1 MQSPNEGFDAVA
13 STQSSPSEKDAANQ
27 SVQLATQQASTA
39 FAQKGGGPRTKR
51 GKQKSRDNAT
61 KQGIFSRV
69 VLLRGESRAEYKSL
83 LEGFRAD
90 RKPQGELEDQL
101 VDELVMNRWRKRR
114 VIIAEGAE
122 IRKATEFLRWDE
134 MHRQHEEAPDIL
146 RVALESR
153 SLIHGITKPEI
164 LEKCLGMLKKLEQSI
179 DENGFDEGNDR
190 GILERLYEDSDP
202 DTLEGTIRDSYSHW
216 LNLARSHAS
225 GGDQRE
231 LASPEQCKN
240 SFLKDLKH
248 ETRRLKAYRSEQALT
263 ESRKMEVEALR
274 GNVPDSPQLERL
286 LRYET
291 TLDRAFDRTLNQLE
305 RIQRAR
311 KGQPLPP
318 TLNVNLSS

>member
-1 MQSPNEGFDAVA
+1 MQSANEGFDAVA

-39 FAQKGGGPRTKR
+39 FAKKGGGPRTKR
-51 GKQKSRDNAT
+51 GKQKSSHNAI

-134 MHRQHEEAPDIL
+134 MHRQHDETLDLL

-153 SLIHGITKPEI
+153 SLIHRITKPEI
-164 LEKCLGMLKKLEQSI
+164 LTKCLSMLKKLEQSI
-179 DENGFDEGNDR
+179 DENGFDEENDR
-190 GILERLYEDSDP
+190 VILDRLYEDSDP
-202 DTLEGTIRDSYSHW
+202 DTLEGTIKDSHSHW

-225 GGDQRE
+225 GGDQNE
-231 LASPEQCKN
+231 LTSPEQCKN
-240 SFLKDLKH
+240 NFLKDLKH

-274 GNVPDSPQLERL
+274 GNVPDSPQLERS

-311 KGQPLPP
+311 KGQPSSP
-318 TLNVNLSS
+318 TSNVNAST